1 MPHSTLPAVPP
12 EPTIPEGRRRQIT
25 ITSTRRI
32 PDPIRLA
39 RYLRAPEIGPTVL
52 FFSGGSALRHTSR
65 VLTEY
70 THNSTH
76 LITPFDSGG
85 SSAKLR
91 DAFPIISVGDLRNRL
106 MALADTR
113 LNGHPE
119 VYRLFDT
126 RFDKDAEQAELRRR
140 LTEMIAGREP
150 LVAAVPQPLR
160 ELIRN
165 HLGYFS
171 EHMPASFDLRG
182 ASVGNLILAG
192 GYLNNRSDIDA
203 VIFLFSKLVAVRGVV
218 RPVVDSNLHL
228 SAELEDGTV
237 VVGQHLI
244 SGRESPLSAPIREL
258 RLTDAVDPSARG
270 TGLNGPEHLAEP
282 EIDARTIELID
293 EAELICF
300 PIGSFWTSVMACLL
314 PKGVGAAVARAGC
327 PKVYVPNLGRDPEE
341 LGLAPHDQVRV
352 LLEQLRR
359 DAGEDTPTELLLQ
372 FVLVDSARG
381 DYAGGLDI
389 DAIEAHGVEVID
401 TPLISDETAPLIES
415 RRLVELLLS
424 LV

>member
-1 MPHSTLPAVPP
+1 LPDPSIPP
-12 EPTIPEGRRRQIT
+12 IPEERRRRIT
-25 ITSTRRI
+25 LCHSRRV

-39 RYLRAPEIGPTVL
+39 RYSRAPEIGPTVL
-52 FFSGGSALRHTSR
+52 FFSGGSALRKTSR

-70 THNSTH
+70 THNSVH

-91 DAFPIISVGDLRNRL
+91 DAFPMISVGDLRNRL
-106 MALADTR
+106 MALADTH
-113 LNGHPE
+113 LLGHPE
-119 VYRLFDT
+119 VYRLFNT
-126 RFDKDAEQAELRRR
+126 RLAKDAPADELHAC
-140 LTEMIAGREP
+140 LEAMVAGTDP
-150 LVAAVPQPLR
+150 LVAAVPLPLR
-160 ELIRN
+160 KLIRN
-165 HLGYFS
+165 HLGYFA
-171 EHMPASFDLRG
+171 EHMPAGFDLRG

-203 VIFLFSKLVAVRGVV
+203 VIFLFSKLVAVRGIV

-228 SAELEDGTV
+228 SAELADGTV
-237 VVGQHLI
+237 IVGQHLI
-244 SGRESPLSAPIREL
+244 TSREHPLEAPIREL
-258 RLTDAVDPSARG
+258 RLTETIEA
-270 TGLNGPEHLAEP
+270 PEQLAEV
-282 EIDARTIELID
+282 EIDDRTTQLID

-300 PIGSFWTSVMACLL
+300 PIGSFFTSVVACLL
-314 PKGVGAAVARAGC
+314 PRGVGSAVARAGC
-327 PKVYVPNLGRDPEE
+327 PKVYVPNCGEDPEE

-359 DAGEDTPTELLLQ
+359 DAGEDTPTELLLH
-372 FVLVDSARG
+372 FVLVDSERG
-381 DYAGGLDI
+381 EYAGGLDI

-401 TPLISDETAPLIES
+401 TSLVSSETAPLIEP

>member
-1 MPHSTLPAVPP
+1 MPHSTLPPAAPP
-12 EPTIPEGRRRQIT
+12 HDPTIPEERRRQIT
-25 ITSTRRI
+25 LTQTRKV

-70 THNSTH
+70 THNSIH

-126 RFDKDAEQAELRRR
+126 RFGKDAEQHELRWQ
-140 LTEMIAGREP
+140 LAEMVAGRDPRVADVP
-150 LVAAVPQPLR
+150 LPLR
-160 ELIRN
+160 KLIRN

-203 VIFLFSKLVAVRGVV
+203 VIFLFSKLVAVRGIV

-228 SAELEDGTV
+228 TAELQDGTV
-237 VVGQHLI
+237 LVGQHLI
-244 SGRESPLSAPIREL
+244 TDRSSPLPAPIREL
-258 RLTDAVDPSARG
+258 RLTEAIEA
-270 TGLNGPEHLAEP
+270 PERLAEA
-282 EIDARTIELID
+282 EIDDRTAQLID

-314 PKGVGAAVARAGC
+314 PTGVGRAVARAGC

-341 LGLAPHDQVRV
+341 LGLAPHDQVRL

-359 DAGEDTPTELLLQ
+359 DADEHTPTERLLQ
-372 FVLVDSARG
+372 FVLVDRVRG
-381 DYAGGLDI
+381 EYLGGLDI
-389 DAIEAHGVEVID
+389 DAIEALGVEVID
-401 TPLISDETAPLIES
+401 TPLVSDETAPLIES

>member
-1 MPHSTLPAVPP
+1 MP
-12 EPTIPEGRRRQIT
+12 EPRLTPIPPIPDERRRRIT
-25 ITSTRRI
+25 LTQTREV

-39 RYLRAPEIGPTVL
+39 RYSRAPEIGPTVL
-52 FFSGGSALRHTSR
+52 FFSGGSALRKTSR

-70 THNSTH
+70 THNSVH

-91 DAFPIISVGDLRNRL
+91 DAFPMISVGDLRNRL

-113 LNGHPE
+113 LLGHPE
-119 VYRLFDT
+119 VYRLFNT
-126 RFDKDAEQAELRRR
+126 RLPKHAPREQLRARLDAMVSGADE
-140 LTEMIAGREP
+140 
-150 LVAAVPQPLR
+150 LVAAVPLPLR
-160 ELIRN
+160 KLIRN
-165 HLGYFS
+165 HLGYFR
-171 EHMPASFDLRG
+171 ELMPEDFDLRG

-203 VIFLFSKLVAVRGVV
+203 VIFLFSKLVAVRGIV

-228 SAELEDGTV
+228 SAELTDGTV

-244 SGRESPLSAPIREL
+244 TSREHPLRAPIREL
-258 RLTDAVDPSARG
+258 RLTETVEA
-270 TGLNGPEHLAEP
+270 PEQLAEV
-282 EIDARTIELID
+282 EIDDRTAELID

-300 PIGSFWTSVMACLL
+300 PVGSFFTSVMACLL
-314 PKGVGAAVARAGC
+314 PRGVGSAVARAGC
-327 PKVYVPNLGRDPEE
+327 PKVYVPNCGEDPEE

-359 DAGEDTPTELLLQ
+359 DAGEDTPTELLLH
-372 FVLVDSARG
+372 FVLIDSERG
-381 DYAGGLDI
+381 EYAGGLDI
-389 DAIEAHGVEVID
+389 DAIESHGVEVID
-401 TPLISDETAPLIES
+401 TPLVRPDTAPLIDS

>member
-1 MPHSTLPAVPP
+1 MQDPSRSDQNAPP
-12 EPTIPEGRRRQIT
+12 RIPEERRQRIT
-25 ITSTRRI
+25 LIQTRRV

-39 RYLRAPEIGPTVL
+39 RYYRAPEIGPTVL
-52 FFSGGSALRHTSR
+52 FFSGGSALRKTSR

-70 THNSTH
+70 THNSVH

-91 DAFPIISVGDLRNRL
+91 AAFPMISVGDLRNRL

-113 LNGHPE
+113 LLGHPE
-119 VYRLFDT
+119 VYRLFNT
-126 RFDKDAEQAELRRR
+126 R
-140 LTEMIAGREP
+140 LTKQGAQLQLRARLDTMVSGADP
-150 LVAAVPQPLR
+150 LVAAVPMPLR
-160 ELIRN
+160 KLIRN
-165 HLGYFS
+165 HLGYFR
-171 EHMPASFDLRG
+171 EHMPPSFDLRG
-182 ASVGNLILAG
+182 ASIGNLILAG

-228 SAELEDGTV
+228 SAQLEDGTII
-237 VVGQHLI
+237 VGQHEI
-244 SGRESPLSAPIREL
+244 TNRETPLSAPIRTL
-258 RLTDAVDPSARG
+258 RLTEAIDPPAR
-270 TGLNGPEHLAEP
+270 EAEA
-282 EIDARTIELID
+282 EIDDRTAQLID

-327 PKVYVPNLGRDPEE
+327 PKVYVPNCGEDPEE
-341 LGLAPHDQVRV
+341 RGLAPHDQVRV

-359 DAGEDTPTELLLQ
+359 DAGEDTPTELLLH
-372 FVLVDSARG
+372 FVLVDSERG
-381 DYAGGLDI
+381 EYLGGLDV

-401 TPLISDETAPLIES
+401 TPLINNETAPLHDPRS
-415 RRLVELLLS
+415 LVELLLS

>member
-1 MPHSTLPAVPP
+1 MANPP
-12 EPTIPEGRRRQIT
+12 TPPLSPRELLIPEERRRPIT
-25 ITSTRRI
+25 LTQTRKV
-32 PDPIRLA
+32 PDSIRLA

-52 FFSGGSALRHTSR
+52 FFSGGTALRNTSR
-65 VLTEY
+65 ILTEY
-70 THNSTH
+70 THNSIH

-91 DAFPIISVGDLRNRL
+91 DAFPMISVGDLRNRL

-113 LNGHPE
+113 LRGHPE

-126 RFDKDAEQAELRRR
+126 RFGKADEQAALRER
-140 LTEMIAGREP
+140 LADMVGGHDP
-150 LVAAVPQPLR
+150 LVADVPLPLR
-160 ELIRN
+160 KLIRN

-171 EHMPASFDLRG
+171 EHMPADFDLRG

-203 VIFLFSKLVAVRGVV
+203 VIFLFSKLVAVRGIV

-228 SAELEDGTV
+228 AAELEDGTV
-237 VVGQHLI
+237 LVGQHLI
-244 SGRESPLSAPIREL
+244 TSRETPLSAPIREL
-258 RLTDAVDPSARG
+258 RLTETVEAPG
-270 TGLNGPEHLAEP
+270 QLAEV
-282 EIDARTIELID
+282 EIDDRTAQLID

-314 PKGVGAAVARAGC
+314 PRGVGSAVARAGC
-327 PKVYVPNLGRDPEE
+327 PKVYVPNLGEDPEE
-341 LGLAPHDQVRV
+341 LGLAPHDQVRI

-359 DAGEDTPTELLLQ
+359 DAGDETPAELLLQ
-372 FVLVDSARG
+372 FVLVDSERG
-381 DYAGGLDI
+381 EYAGGLDI

-401 TPLISDETAPLIES
+401 TPLVSDETAPLIES

>member
-1 MPHSTLPAVPP
+1 MPHSSLPAPPP
-12 EPTIPEGRRRQIT
+12 EPMIPEERRRRIT
-25 ITSTRRI
+25 LTQTRKV

-39 RYLRAPEIGPTVL
+39 RYLRAPEIGPTIL
-52 FFSGGSALRHTSR
+52 FFSGGSALRNPSR

-70 THNSTH
+70 THNSIH

-106 MALADTR
+106 MALADIR

-126 RFDKDAEQAELRRR
+126 RFATHAEQAELEQR
-140 LTEMIAGREP
+140 LSEMVAGRDP
-150 LVAAVPQPLR
+150 LVAAVPLPLR
-160 ELIRN
+160 KLIRN
-165 HLGYFS
+165 HLGYFR

-237 VVGQHLI
+237 IIGQHQI
-244 SGRESPLSAPIREL
+244 SGRKSPLPAPIREL
-258 RLTDAVDPSARG
+258 RLTEAID
-270 TGLNGPEHLAEP
+270 GPEQLAEV
-282 EIDARTIELID
+282 EIDDRTAELID

-314 PKGVGAAVARAGC
+314 PRGVGRAVARAGC

-359 DAGEDTPTELLLQ
+359 DVGEQTPTEQLLH
-372 FVLVDSARG
+372 FVLVDSGRG
-381 DYAGGLDI
+381 EYAGGLDI
-389 DAIEAHGVEVID
+389 AAIEAQGVEVVD
-401 TPLISDETAPLIES
+401 TPLVSDETAPLIES

>member
-1 MPHSTLPAVPP
+1 MQDPSRADQKTPP
-12 EPTIPEGRRRQIT
+12 SISKGRRQQIT
-25 ITSTRRI
+25 LTQTRQV
-32 PDPIRLA
+32 PSPLRLA
-39 RYLRAPEIGPTVL
+39 RYQRAPEIGPKIL
-52 FFSGGSALRHTSR
+52 FFSGGSALRKTSR

-70 THNSTH
+70 THNSVH

-91 DAFPIISVGDLRNRL
+91 DAFPMISVGDLRNRL

-113 LNGHPE
+113 LLGHPE
-119 VYRLFDT
+119 VYQLFDT
-126 RFDKDAEQAELRRR
+126 RLVDHDDQALLRAR
-140 LTEMIAGREP
+140 LDTMVSGQDP
-150 LVAAVPQPLR
+150 LVAAVPMPLR
-160 ELIRN
+160 KLIRN
-165 HLGYFS
+165 HLGYFR
-171 EHMPASFDLRG
+171 EHMPSSFDLRG

-203 VIFLFSKLVAVRGVV
+203 VIFLFSKLVAVRGIV

-228 SAELEDGTV
+228 CAQLEDGTLV
-237 VVGQHLI
+237 AGQHEI
-244 SGRESPLSAPIREL
+244 TSRQTPLSAPIRAL
-258 RLTDAVDPSARG
+258 RLTEAIDELG
-270 TGLNGPEHLAEP
+270 GPEAVA
-282 EIDARTIELID
+282 EIDDRTTQLID

-314 PKGVGAAVARAGC
+314 PRGVGAAVARAGC
-327 PKVYVPNLGRDPEE
+327 PKVYVPNCGDDPEE

-359 DAGEDTPTELLLQ
+359 DAGEDTPTELLLH
-372 FVLVDSARG
+372 FVLVDSERG
-381 DYAGGLDI
+381 EYAGGLDV

-401 TPLISDETAPLIES
+401 TPLINDETAPLLEP

-424 LV
+424 LI